1 MLSRSLGPLDS
12 IGRGGM
18 DSDTKDV
25 IGAAGAIGK
34 VGTIGAA
41 IVKVGA
47 INESPRA
54 LAIIMSSSKIS
65 SSLWS
70 RMLAP
75 HIAHATVSGALMK
88 VQTAH
93 GHEPD
98 EVGAGAGDAS
108 ASCITNKKRATNA
121 SYCRTFLPGREGVK
135 SKYYCSDHFGSMFQ
149 VLGSSA
155 LSSRNVQGAN
165 PHSEERRSR
174 RAAVQTCEHSSSRAR
189 GGRRALSAEQSEI
202 EHARSHKY

>member
-1 MLSRSLGPLDS
+1 
-12 IGRGGM
+12 M
-18 DSDTKDV
+18 DCDTKGA

-41 IVKVGA
+41 IGKVGA

-70 RMLAP
+70 RVLAP
-75 HIAHATVSGALMK
+75 HMAHATVSGALMK

-98 EVGAGAGDAS
+98 EVGAGDAS
-108 ASCITNKKRATNA
+108 ACIGLPTKKA
-121 SYCRTFLPGREGVK
+121 S
-135 SKYYCSDHFGSMFQ
+135 D
-149 VLGSSA
+149 
-155 LSSRNVQGAN
+155 
-165 PHSEERRSR
+165 ERPY
-174 RAAVQTCEHSSSRAR
+174 E
-189 GGRRALSAEQSEI
+189 LAE
-202 EHARSHKY
+202 